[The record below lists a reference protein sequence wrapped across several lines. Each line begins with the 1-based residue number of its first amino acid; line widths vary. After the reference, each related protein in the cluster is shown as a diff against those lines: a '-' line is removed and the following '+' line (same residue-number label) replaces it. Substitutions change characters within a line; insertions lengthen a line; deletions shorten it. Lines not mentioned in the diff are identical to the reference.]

1 MIENFLAK
9 SDYFENITLDVIYE
23 DEKKMYLVF
32 AKNDKKEEMG
42 YINFS
47 LNPQLQRTWLWR
59 IETYEPFQH
68 QGIATALLSFMES
81 ESISRRYFCVE
92 GKYLPTNEYAKPFY
106 EKLGYDIDY
115 EGYSE
120 FIWKSL
126 YKQEIIPF
134 TKIPFQPPENE
145 LQEKPPEL

>member
-81 ESISRRYFCVE
+81 ESISRRYGINKEICISKKSTFKKTYFKFVTW
-92 GKYLPTNEYAKPFY
+92 GTVTIANGSIQSGNTNMLNDNKKYDVYVREV
-106 EKLGYDIDY
+106 
-115 EGYSE
+115 
-120 FIWKSL
+120 
-126 YKQEIIPF
+126 
-134 TKIPFQPPENE
+134 
-145 LQEKPPEL
+145 